1 VTLFTEFDIQLFREG
16 NDFRLYEKFGS
27 HIITVDGKKGV
38 YFAVWAPNA
47 EYVSVVGEFNKWD
60 TTANP
65 LAVRWDNSGIWEV
78 FVPGLDKGA
87 LYKYHIKSKYGNYAA
102 EKGDPFAL
110 RWETP
115 PKTAS
120 IVWDIDYKWKDQPW
134 IESRPKNNSLDSPMT
149 VYEVHLGSWRRVSE
163 EGNRPLTYREAAFQ
177 LADYAKEM
185 SFTHIELLPITEHPF
200 YGSWGYQ
207 TTGYFAP
214 TSRYGSPQDLMYMVD
229 HLHNNGIGIIMDWVP
244 SHFPSDEH
252 GLIYFDGTHLYEHAD
267 MRKGF
272 QPEWNSYIFNY
283 GRNEVR
289 SFLLSS
295 AMFWIDKYH
304 GDGLRIDA
312 VASMLYLDYS
322 RKPGEWIPNQFG
334 GKENLEAVGFL
345 KQLNESIYKEYPA
358 VQIIAEESTSWPMV
372 TRPAYLG
379 GLGFGMKWNMG
390 WMHDTLDYM
399 SKDPVFRKYH
409 HGSLTFS
416 LLYAFSENFMLPLSH
431 DEVAHGKRS
440 LIEKMP
446 GDKWQRC
453 AGLRLL
459 LGYMYTHPGKKL
471 LFMGGEFG
479 QEKEWNHDQSLDWH
493 LLADPSHSGIQLWAR
508 DLNLF
513 LRNEPALHELDFSS
527 QGFEWIDLKDYEESV
542 ISFLRSGRFKR
553 SGVLLV
559 VCNFTPV
566 ARHNYRIGVPF
577 SGFWREA
584 LNSDAQCYGG
594 SGQGNLGGVEAEA
607 IHFHG
612 REFSVSVT
620 LPPLGVLVLKCEKA

>member
-1 VTLFTEFDIQLFREG
+1 MTLFTEFDIQLFREG
-16 NDFRLYEKFGS
+16 NHFRLYEKFGS

-120 IVWDIDYKWKDQPW
+120 VVWDIDYNWQDRPW

-149 VYEVHLGSWRRVSE
+149 VYEVHLGSWRRVSG
-163 EGNRPLTYREAAFQ
+163 EGNRPLTYREAALQ
-177 LADYAKEM
+177 LVDYAKEM

-431 DEVAHGKRS
+431 DEVVHGKRS

-479 QEKEWNHDQSLDWH
+479 QEKEWNHDQ
-493 LLADPSHSGIQLWAR
+493 
-508 DLNLF
+508 
-513 LRNEPALHELDFSS
+513 
-527 QGFEWIDLKDYEESV
+527 
-542 ISFLRSGRFKR
+542 
-553 SGVLLV
+553 
-559 VCNFTPV
+559 
-566 ARHNYRIGVPF
+566 
-577 SGFWREA
+577 
-584 LNSDAQCYGG
+584 
-594 SGQGNLGGVEAEA
+594 
-607 IHFHG
+607 
-612 REFSVSVT
+612 
-620 LPPLGVLVLKCEKA
+620 